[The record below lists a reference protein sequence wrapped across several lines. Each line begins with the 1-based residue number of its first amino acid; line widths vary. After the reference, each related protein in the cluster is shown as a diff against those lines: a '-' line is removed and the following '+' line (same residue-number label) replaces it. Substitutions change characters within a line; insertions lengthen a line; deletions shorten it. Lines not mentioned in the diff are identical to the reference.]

1 MLIKRRDC
9 VLENKE
15 WKDEINTPKVDHKN
29 EVKLLQSMLEYAE
42 KENHQKEIEAIQ
54 KRIKLL
60 NQIMFQQTMLED
72 VAKQRR
78 EEWKTGKRPPDV
90 NVED

>member
-1 MLIKRRDC
+1 M
-9 VLENKE
+9 LENKGWE
-15 WKDEINTPKVDHKN
+15 DEINTPKVEHKK
-29 EVKLLQSMLEYAE
+29 EVEILQSMLEYAE

-72 VAKQRR
+72 VAEQRR

-90 NVED
+90 NTED